1 MTEHITRE
9 AILAFLKPSK
19 SHQARHIAAVFGCN
33 TTPMRQVLVEMEQ
46 EGLIESQEYNGT
58 KLYSCLKQSAADRQM
73 KPLTISREMKAAQER
88 CKELRV
94 YPSRFCE

>member
-9 AILAFLKPSK
+9 AILAFLRPGK
-19 SHQARHIAAVFGCN
+19 SHQARHIAAAFGCN
-33 TTPMRQVLVEMEQ
+33 TMPMRQILVEMEQ

-58 KLYSCLKQSAADRQM
+58 KLYSCLKQSAADLQM

-88 CKELRV
+88 CKEHLV
-94 YPSRFCE
+94 HPSKY